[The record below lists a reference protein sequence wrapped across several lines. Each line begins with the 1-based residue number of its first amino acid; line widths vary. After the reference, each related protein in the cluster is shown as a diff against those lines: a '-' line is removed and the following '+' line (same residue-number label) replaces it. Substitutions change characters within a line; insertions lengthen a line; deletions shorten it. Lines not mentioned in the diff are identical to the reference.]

1 MAITVG
7 NTSASGNNNNVNT
20 TYQWQHIT
28 HADTDCL
35 VVVVAGFDSV
45 AGDADIT
52 GITYNAVALSNAV
65 QYYDAGIDYNIE
77 VWYLTETAYGANLGA
92 VTANIIV
99 THGGKCASACGSA
112 VDLISVDQAD
122 PLQDTQSETDA
133 ATATPSITV
142 AGAIAGSMTVGGL
155 GTEEGDPANVS
166 VTAGTEIDETDQG
179 ATLVSSAY
187 VGSSGTLTWDVTNA
201 VGNVMAAANF
211 NEQQETRIPRYG
223 FILYQT
229 PAIV

>member
-1 MAITVG
+1 MAITIG
-7 NTSASGNNNNVNT
+7 NTSSSGNNNNVNT
-20 TYQWQHIT
+20 TYKWEHTT

-35 VVVVAGFDSV
+35 VVDATGFDSV
-45 AGDADIT
+45 AGDADVT
-52 GITYNAVALSNAV
+52 GVTFNAVAMTEAE
-65 QYYDAGIDYNIE
+65 QYYDGGIDYNVGI
-77 VWYLTETAYGANLGA
+77 WYLTETAYGANLGG
-92 VTANIIV
+92 VTADIEV
-99 THGGKCASACGSA
+99 THGGKCASACGDA
-112 VDLISVDQAD
+112 VDLIGVDQTD

-166 VTAGTEIDETDQG
+166 VTAGTEIGETDQG
-179 ATLVSSAY
+179 ATLAGSAY
-187 VGSSGTLTWDVTNA
+187 VGSSGTLTWNVTNA
-201 VGNVMAAANF
+201 VGNVLAAANF
-211 NEQQETRIPRYG
+211 NEQEEVRIPRYG